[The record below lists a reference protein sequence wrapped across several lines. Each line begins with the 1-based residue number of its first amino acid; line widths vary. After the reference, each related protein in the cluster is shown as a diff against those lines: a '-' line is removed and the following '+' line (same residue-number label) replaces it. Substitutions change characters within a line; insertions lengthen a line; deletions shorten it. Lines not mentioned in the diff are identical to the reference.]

1 MSAAVK
7 TQGAI
12 TTNRANRDRVIAG
25 FEDVLAITDDV
36 GEALLATGRSYASL
50 RRTLIGMERHDL
62 VVKLTEWKARD
73 NERLRFALG
82 RQWQT

>member
-1 MSAAVK
+1 MSTAVK

-12 TTNRANRDRVIAG
+12 TANRANRDRVIAG

-62 VVKLTEWKARD
+62 VVKLTEWKTRD

-82 RQWQT
+82 RQWQA

>member
-1 MSAAVK
+1 MTTAVK

-12 TTNRANRDRVIAG
+12 TTNRAIRDRVIAG

-36 GEALLATGRSYASL
+36 GEALLATGRDYASL
-50 RRTLIGMERHDL
+50 RRTLIAMERHDL